1 MRGVSPNRATPSR
14 GSSHIR
20 PRRSKRNDKS
30 ATSWA
35 EYSEANQASTSNIP
49 QESTLEMIPKHWTT
63 KSGKFDPKQS
73 EYGFDARS
81 NTALQANSRNARR
94 RLEKSNESSND
105 EFSSGDSE
113 ESQELTSNTS
123 EVEQKK
129 KKTKDKKAPIEG
141 EIEDPIER
149 RQFYK
154 KLKKAG
160 IQKTFQFDDNWE
172 TSSTNSEISEMSLG
186 NASYILDLAQQKES
200 RKSDRQEEALEEALE
215 LYGTWLTEGK
225 TDDQNVFL
233 MILQEVKKEQK
244 AKYKE
249 ADNRHA
255 ALLDAALDE
264 ELKRREQVKKEEEAM
279 LLEEDARQWGKA
291 QEILEEETETIEVM
305 SPGGRLKKKKSD
317 TFSNHATGGMSLSNH
332 SRSNHSTSSRRK
344 SYYRKEKDSKITDII
359 TKQKSFDSGDGDS
372 NDSNV
377 SFAERLRNS
386 EDVDDI
392 THPQKPLS
400 RISRN
405 STHTRR
411 RLFRMGSISDMAKSS
426 RDDSQKSS
434 GPPKEERK
442 GLFGRLRRTLSQR
455 QAEQRKMQ
463 ETSWRDYST
472 NMATE
477 EKWWNKINETKKD
490 TVLFGHAKEVL
501 DMTMNTAPVE
511 RPNSTAMLDFTT
523 RTLPVSPIEEN
534 EDNSIDSTTND
545 KLNLSP
551 SKKKKSAPEKKK
563 KKKSERRS
571 SVSDDMPSKHERKL
585 ALKFDVQDAKDEP
598 VKVKGKKKKKKSKS
612 LDVSKSKN
620 ITAEVQ
626 ESLEG
631 FMMLNDVSPKKKKKE
646 RLDTNSA
653 DSDDQSLGARSSKSS
668 KSSKSTRSTRSN
680 KSKSG
685 KKKKSKRKNR
695 HSRSGASS
703 EEDVDWTDRYIVPTH
718 SQDSAG
724 LTAVTIES

>member
-1 MRGVSPNRATPSR
+1 M
-14 GSSHIR
+14 
-20 PRRSKRNDKS
+20 
-30 ATSWA
+30 
-35 EYSEANQASTSNIP
+35 
-49 QESTLEMIPKHWTT
+49 
-63 KSGKFDPKQS
+63 
-73 EYGFDARS
+73 
-81 NTALQANSRNARR
+81 
-94 RLEKSNESSND
+94 
-105 EFSSGDSE
+105 
-113 ESQELTSNTS
+113 
-123 EVEQKK
+123 
-129 KKTKDKKAPIEG
+129 
-141 EIEDPIER
+141 
-149 RQFYK
+149 
-154 KLKKAG
+154 
-160 IQKTFQFDDNWE
+160 
-172 TSSTNSEISEMSLG
+172 
-186 NASYILDLAQQKES
+186 
-200 RKSDRQEEALEEALE
+200 
-215 LYGTWLTEGK
+215 YGTWLTEGK
-225 TDDQNVFL
+225 KDDQNVFL

-249 ADNRHA
+249 ADKRHA

-291 QEILEEETETIEVM
+291 EEILEEETETIEVM
-305 SPGGRLKKKKSD
+305 SPGGRLKKKESG
-317 TFSNHATGGMSLSNH
+317 TFSNHSRDGMSLSNH

-344 SYYRKEKDSKITDII
+344 SYYRKEKDSKISDVI
-359 TKQKSFDSGDGDS
+359 TRRKSFDSGDADS

-377 SFAERLRNS
+377 SFAERSHNS

-392 THPQKPLS
+392 KHPQKPLS
-400 RISRN
+400 RISRS
-405 STHTRR
+405 STHSRTR

-442 GLFGRLRRTLSQR
+442 GLFGRLRQTLSQR
-455 QAEQRKMQ
+455 QAEQWKMQ

-472 NMATE
+472 KVSAE
-477 EKWWNKINETKKD
+477 EKWWNKINDTKKD

-523 RTLPVSPIEEN
+523 RTLPVSPIEED
-534 EDNSIDSTTND
+534 EDESIDSTTD
-545 KLNLSP
+545 GKLNLTP
-551 SKKKKSAPEKKK
+551 PKKKKSVSEKKK

-571 SVSDDMPSKHERKL
+571 SVSGDMPSKHERKL

-612 LDVSKSKN
+612 LDVSKSKD

-646 RLDTNSA
+646 RADSA

-668 KSSKSTRSTRSN
+668 KSSKSARSTKSN

-695 HSRSGASS
+695 HSSSGASS

-718 SQDSAG
+718 SG
-724 LTAVTIES
+724 LTALTIES